1 MFDFGASHSVLD
13 YGIPERA
20 RESPGNGL
28 WGLQVLFML
37 SIYRRS
43 GVFITMSRAVIVAV
57 ALTVLSSV
65 VAPAQDWEK
74 DSARP
79 PNLPAAVVPGT

>member
-43 GVFITMSRAVIVAV
+43 GILITMSRAVIVAV
-57 ALTVLSSV
+57 AFTVLSSV
-65 VAPAQDWEK
+65 VAPAQDQDKER
-74 DSARP
+74 ARP
-79 PNLPAAVVPGT
+79 QTCRLQLLPGT